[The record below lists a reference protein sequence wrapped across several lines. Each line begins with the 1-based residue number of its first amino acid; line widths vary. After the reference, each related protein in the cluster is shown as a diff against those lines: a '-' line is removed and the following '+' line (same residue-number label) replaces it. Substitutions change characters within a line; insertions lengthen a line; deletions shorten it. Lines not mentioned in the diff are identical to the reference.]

1 MDSKVATFESRSDKF
16 LKKKM
21 KDLKKY
27 IYLLSIQALFKDVID
42 LNVFKLSHTKIYS
55 KKAKFYT
62 IYKFNCVFN
71 LLNSNLQSVFCISL
85 TFSYS
90 INFLKKLFNFEENF
104 QFFKENFQF

>member
-16 LKKKM
+16 LKKKL

-62 IYKFNCVFN
+62 IYKFNSVFN
-71 LLNSNLQSVFCISL
+71 LLNSNLQSVFLHI
-85 TFSYS
+85 
-90 INFLKKLFNFEENF
+90 INLFLFYK
-104 QFFKENFQF
+104 FFKETFQF